1 MNIVWAGWF
10 KEGSSD
16 KIWGILEVGGAN
28 YNFWC
33 RRGARMQFKR
43 TDSMKYW
50 HKSDKGYRSITAEK
64 LEEIYP
70 GFFAEAESNLVFN
83 LMAGKV
89 R

>member
-1 MNIVWAGWF
+1 MNIVWAGWY

-16 KIWGILEVGGAN
+16 KLWGILEEGNAL

-33 RRGARMQFKR
+33 RRGAMMQFKR

-50 HKSDKGYRSITAEK
+50 HKEDKGYKSITEDK
-64 LEEIYP
+64 LKEIYP
-70 GFFAEAESNLVFN
+70 TFFEEAEQKLVFDV
-83 LMAGKV
+83 MAGKV